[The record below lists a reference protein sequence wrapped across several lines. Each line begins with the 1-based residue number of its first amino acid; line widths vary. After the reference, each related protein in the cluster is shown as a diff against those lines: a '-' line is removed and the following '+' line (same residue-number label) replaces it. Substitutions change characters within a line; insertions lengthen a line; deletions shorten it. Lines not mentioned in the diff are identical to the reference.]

1 MPLKMKNGKSYLTVV
16 ERMNLLLE
24 EKGKEDYSLETSV
37 KYDSGIMIIKAT
49 LTLFY
54 CYPEDE
60 TDTVQVVSRKY
71 CGHALGEV
79 GKHKTL
85 EATETHAIGRALA
98 SAGWFGDEFASANE
112 MESWEQSKPKKK
124 SINLNDLK
132 EGNPKAKE
140 NAKKLEEPIDEFN
153 NLDEIVESGVGV
165 KVVDD
170 IKLTFGANKG
180 KMVSE
185 CDVKYLKWLSTSD
198 LDFMKDDDGGLQVD
212 RIKAFND
219 CAKYFHYHKI
229 GKEAVTF

>member
-98 SAGWFGDEFASANE
+98 SAGWFGEEFASANE
-112 MESWEQSKPKKK
+112 MESWEQSKSVNLKDLEVKLPNKNETDKIAEENQDVIDSSNVEVKEVQEDIKMFFGKHKEKNMSDCPVDYLEWLKGPKGK
-124 SINLNDLK
+124 INL
-132 EGNPKAKE
+132 EG
-140 NAKKLEEPIDEFN
+140 
-153 NLDEIVESGVGV
+153 
-165 KVVDD
+165 
-170 IKLTFGANKG
+170 
-180 KMVSE
+180 
-185 CDVKYLKWLSTSD
+185 WL
-198 LDFMKDDDGGLQVD
+198 KDDSGSVDYDKINLLQKTAD
-212 RIKAFND
+212 
-219 CAKYFHYHKI
+219 YFH
-229 GKEAVTF
+229 V